1 MNERT
6 EELKNGKT
14 NSISVCIVCFN
25 EENNI
30 RRCLES
36 IKWVKEY
43 GGEIVIV
50 DSFSA
55 DKTVEICREYT
66 DKVFQNQWPGFV
78 NQKNYA
84 LSLAKNNWV
93 LSVDADEVI
102 SDPLR
107 NAIISEWQS
116 GGYKAFD
123 GYLMKRHTFYLGK
136 WINYGGWYPDYKI
149 RLFRKSKA
157 RWGGRDPHDRII
169 MEKSSP
175 TKKLNYDIIHY
186 TYKNISHQIKTID
199 RFSDASSDALLSEGK
214 TFCLCNLIF
223 RPPIKFIETY
233 ILKLGFLD
241 GLAGLIIAVS
251 SSFYVFI
258 KYAKMWESAKRKD
271 EETQERKN

>member
-1 MNERT
+1 MIDQ
-6 EELKNGKT
+6 L
-14 NSISVCIVCFN
+14 SDPISVCIVCFN

-36 IKWVKEY
+36 VKWVKDY

-50 DSFSA
+50 DSFST

-66 DKVFQNQWPGFV
+66 DKVFQNRWPGFV
-78 NQKNYA
+78 NQKNHA
-84 LSLAKNNWV
+84 LSLAKNDWV

-107 NAIISEWQS
+107 DAIISEWKS
-116 GGYKAFD
+116 GDYKAFD

-136 WINYGGWYPDYKI
+136 WINHGGWYPDYKI

-157 RWGGRDPHDRII
+157 VWGGRDPHDRII
-169 MEKSSP
+169 MDKSAAA

-186 TYKNISHQIKTID
+186 TYKDISHQIKTID
-199 RFSDASSDALLSEGK
+199 RFSDASSEALLNEGK
-214 TFCLCNLIF
+214 TFCLCNILF
-223 RPPIKFIETY
+223 RPPVKFIETY

-241 GLAGLIIAVS
+241 GLAGFIISVS
-251 SSFYVFI
+251 SAYYVFI
-258 KYAKMWESAKRKD
+258 KYAKMWEVSKVKAEVEIKD
-271 EETQERKN
+271 KNKGKG